1 MTDRPTSRSSPG
13 SGGSTSPLKPSGS
26 DASDKSSGMSP
37 VDESLSDGGRMFP
50 VGLISGSS
58 QVPTSFDAYAAGLID
73 GEGSIMVWK
82 NQRWFYP
89 RLRVKM
95 SVKAR
100 VVLDRLAAEYG
111 GEVRAVP
118 TLGERH
124 ADQIDWQ
131 LMGEQAARCLAR
143 VHPWLVLKVEQ
154 SVLALALWDM
164 IESLPPST
172 TGRGRAWSASAF
184 ERAATMKR
192 RMTEL
197 NRTGPSLISSAEGS
211 PVSLSLKPAS
221 ARVRPTSGGSGPSS
235 PVLLASYD
243 PATSSWRTPQGSL
256 LSTEDE
262 RFPRSWE
269 TWPRSGMTR
278 GGRAYAL
285 PMSERV
291 TAGSESSYLHTPRA
305 TRGGAS
311 TENQRDLLPTPK
323 ANEWKGRG
331 VGEVGRQDF
340 EDKRNLKSIGH
351 LLPTPRTTDAQ
362 GKGKHGEGGLDLR
375 TSLGDLTRP
384 PSDDTKK
391 PSDDPSPD
399 PSMREDG

>member
-1 MTDRPTSRSSPG
+1 MTDRPTARSSPG
-13 SGGSTSPLKPSGS
+13 SGASTSPLKPSGS

-164 IESLPPST
+164 IETLPPST

-243 PATSSWRTPQGSL
+243 PATSSWRTPQVSL

-262 RFPRSWE
+262 RFPRPWE

-278 GGRAYAL
+278 DGRAY
-285 PMSERV
+285 
-291 TAGSESSYLHTPRA
+291 G
-305 TRGGAS
+305 
-311 TENQRDLLPTPK
+311 
-323 ANEWKGRG
+323 
-331 VGEVGRQDF
+331 
-340 EDKRNLKSIGH
+340 
-351 LLPTPRTTDAQ
+351 
-362 GKGKHGEGGLDLR
+362 
-375 TSLGDLTRP
+375 
-384 PSDDTKK
+384 
-391 PSDDPSPD
+391 
-399 PSMREDG
+399 

>member
-1 MTDRPTSRSSPG
+1 
-13 SGGSTSPLKPSGS
+13 
-26 DASDKSSGMSP
+26 
-37 VDESLSDGGRMFP
+37 MFP
-50 VGLISGSS
+50 AGLISGSS

-154 SVLALALWDM
+154 SVLALALWDV

-211 PVSLSLKPAS
+211 PVSLSPPPAS

-291 TAGSESSYLHTPRA
+291 TAGSGSSYLLNVPTPTASDSSERVSEKD
-305 TRGGAS
+305 RGGP
-311 TENQRDLLPTPK
+311 NNP
-323 ANEWKGRG
+323 
-331 VGEVGRQDF
+331 
-340 EDKRNLKSIGH
+340 DKYETNHNVSLVMWARSR

-375 TSLGDLTRP
+375 TSLGDLTNP

-391 PSDDPSPD
+391 PSGDALPD
-399 PSMREDG
+399 PSMREEG